1 MKSNIKGATI
11 KAWQTESVNL
21 EKINAFTLRPLTA
34 EEVFAFKVVASSN
47 EVDRDF
53 ESFTPKALEQMAALY
68 VGKSMI
74 LDHLP
79 TANGQVARVYDA
91 EVLTD
96 ETKTTT
102 LGETHTALVL
112 YVFLPRIQKNE
123 GLISEIECGI
133 KKEVS
138 VGVCVQKRIC
148 SVCGEEMR
156 GCTCKNGH
164 RLGTAYDDALCVVRL
179 DEAVDAYELSFV
191 AVPSLREAGT
201 TKASQQRENEPQ
213 NPQQKQENTVL
224 NGFLKFL
231 KN

>member
-1 MKSNIKGATI
+1 MNSNIKGATI
-11 KAWQTESVNL
+11 KALQTESVNL
-21 EKINAFTLRPLTA
+21 EKINAFTLRQLTA

-47 EVDRDF
+47 EIDRDF
-53 ESFTPKALEQMAALY
+53 EAFTTKALEQMAALY

-74 LDHLP
+74 LDHYP
-79 TANGQVARVYDA
+79 TASGQVARVYDA
-91 EVLTD
+91 EVITD
-96 ETKTTT
+96 ETKTTA
-102 LGETHTALVL
+102 LGEVHTALVL
-112 YVFLPRIQKNE
+112 YIFLPRIQKNE

-148 SVCGEEMR
+148 SICGEEMC

-164 RLGTAYDDALCVVRL
+164 RLGTEYEGALCVGRL

-201 TKASQQRENEPQ
+201 TKAAQPNADDPQ
-213 NPQQKQENTVL
+213 SPPQKQENTVL